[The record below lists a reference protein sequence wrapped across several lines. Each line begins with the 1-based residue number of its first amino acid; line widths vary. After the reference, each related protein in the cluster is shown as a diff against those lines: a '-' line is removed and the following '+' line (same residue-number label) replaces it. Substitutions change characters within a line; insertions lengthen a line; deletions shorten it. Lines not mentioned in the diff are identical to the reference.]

1 MADFHSFLCSNTTYG
16 EMSVESAVAYY
27 EYGNALLLKEEENP
41 SNDLLGNV
49 DATASND
56 SKHIEDEDIDDED
69 EEAEGETEDHPKA
82 GVEDDEPEGDLQI
95 AWEVLDVARCI
106 LERESSTA
114 SKSFLSDVYMRLGD
128 LMRFNSNVA
137 ASIEEY
143 QKALTIR
150 LSSCAP
156 HDRMISDTHFSLAVA
171 YVYNASEKD
180 SDVDPEQE
188 KMKALSHYKKSQEV
202 SNSYE
207 CTVRAGIMYIQ
218 LRKLDRVDGLSC
230 LVSLCADAMHLVHI
244 VVDRAVQ
251 RLRCGGGAAGPP
263 GGARHAAGDHR
274 FADRRP
280 RTGE

>member
-1 MADFHSFLCSNTTYG
+1 MTNFHSLILCSNTSYG
-16 EMSVESAVAYY
+16 EMSVESAVAHY

-56 SKHIEDEDIDDED
+56 SKHVEDEDVDDED
-69 EEAEGETEDHPKA
+69 EEAEGETEENPPQ
-82 GVEDDEPEGDLQI
+82 EDDEPEGDLQI

-106 LERESSTA
+106 LEKESSA
-114 SKSFLSDVYMRLGD
+114 ACKSFLSDVYMRLGD

-143 QKALTIR
+143 QKALIIR

-180 SDVDPEQE
+180 SGVDPEQE

-202 SNSYE
+202 SN
-207 CTVRAGIMYIQ
+207 
-218 LRKLDRVDGLSC
+218 
-230 LVSLCADAMHLVHI
+230 
-244 VVDRAVQ
+244 
-251 RLRCGGGAAGPP
+251 
-263 GGARHAAGDHR
+263 
-274 FADRRP
+274 
-280 RTGE
+280 

>member
-1 MADFHSFLCSNTTYG
+1 
-16 EMSVESAVAYY
+16 MSVESAVAYY

-49 DATASND
+49 DAAASND
-56 SKHIEDEDIDDED
+56 SKHVEDEDVDDED
-69 EEAEGETEDHPKA
+69 EDAEGETEDRPKA
-82 GVEDDEPEGDLQI
+82 VEEDDEPEGDLQI

-106 LERESSTA
+106 LEKQSGPA
-114 SKSFLSDVYMRLGD
+114 CKSFLSDVYMRLGD

-143 QKALTIR
+143 QKALSIR

-188 KMKALSHYKKSQEV
+188 KRKALSHYKKSQEV
-202 SNSYE
+202 SDLYE
-207 CTVRAGIMYIQ
+207 C
-218 LRKLDRVDGLSC
+218 KP
-230 LVSLCADAMHLVHI
+230 H
-244 VVDRAVQ
+244 
-251 RLRCGGGAAGPP
+251 GG
-263 GGARHAAGDHR
+263 
-274 FADRRP
+274 
-280 RTGE
+280 